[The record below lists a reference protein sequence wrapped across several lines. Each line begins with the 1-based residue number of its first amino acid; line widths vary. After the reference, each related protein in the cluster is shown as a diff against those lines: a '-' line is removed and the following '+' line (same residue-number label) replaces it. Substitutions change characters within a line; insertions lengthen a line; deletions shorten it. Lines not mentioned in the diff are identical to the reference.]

1 MSTTAARRLQPETVP
16 HEDAVFNVSR
26 SALLIAAL
34 IQSPELLHSATEDKL
49 HQDYR
54 AEAMPETSALIR
66 RLREEGFAAVVSG
79 AGPSVLVMTD
89 DPVERERAAAIVE
102 KTVKT
107 AWDCLMLAVDFKG
120 ATVEVLPDG
129 DGL

>member
-1 MSTTAARRLQPETVP
+1 
-16 HEDAVFNVSR
+16 
-26 SALLIAAL
+26 
-34 IQSPELLHSATEDKL
+34 
-49 HQDYR
+49 
-54 AEAMPETSALIR
+54 
-66 RLREEGFAAVVSG
+66 
-79 AGPSVLVMTD
+79 MTD